1 MFWRKAEQPVAPPQI
16 TVEMEP
22 APAPKRGV
30 LAQAVDANQRRRT
43 EAARKET
50 QCCTVENRLYI
61 GWGSVLVAL
70 LLDPISIYLLAIS
83 NWPAFGVVRL
93 PACSRCALR
102 TLREP
107 TPRRRAQ
114 VFTLDNIASVVAMA
128 CLFGPRRRRCM
139 RS

>member
-1 MFWRKAEQPVAPPQI
+1 MFWRKAEQPVAPPQV

-30 LAQAVDANQRRRT
+30 LAQAVDANQRRRA

-70 LLDPISIYLLAIS
+70 VLDPISIYLLAIS

-93 PACSRCALR
+93 PACLRCALR
-102 TLREP
+102 TLE
-107 TPRRRAQ
+107 RADPPPARAGLHSRQ
-114 VFTLDNIASVVAMA
+114 HRQRGGDGQPLWPQEAPLHGS
-128 CLFGPRRRRCM
+128 
-139 RS
+139 